1 MAREV
6 SKEPLGM
13 GQDIFWGLHLTFEE
27 LTLESW
33 LGLMGSVTLGQW
45 TYLPGLSLLSL
56 QNGCETFCWAVG
68 RICTECAWKVLA

>member
-1 MAREV
+1 
-6 SKEPLGM
+6 M

-27 LTLESW
+27 LMFESW

-56 QNGCETFCWAVG
+56 
-68 RICTECAWKVLA
+68 